1 MDTNEKERLI
11 KEKEDEIKRLK
22 WELRE
27 LRTPRTLYNLTDHKI
42 FSEMQVRLDG
52 SVTFKENVLPYTW
65 EYIKELSYSIF
76 LSPKEEKNMVKYR
89 PGRKMMKDMTHDERE
104 LCARLC
110 DEVIQIYNKYQA
122 LANEY
127 VSTPTGCDIKWEYKS
142 EKEKQD
148 DF

>member
-11 KEKEDEIKRLK
+11 KEKENEIKRLK

-27 LRTPRTLYNLTDHKI
+27 LRTPRTIYNLTDHKI
-42 FSEMQVRLDG
+42 FAEMQVHVDG
-52 SVTFKENVLPYTW
+52 SVTFNDNVLPYIW

-76 LSPKEEKNMVKYR
+76 LSPRKGIDVVRYR
-89 PGRKMMKDMTHDERE
+89 PGRKMMKDMTYEERE
-104 LCARLC
+104 LSARFC
-110 DEVIQIYNKYQA
+110 DEVIQTYNKYQA

-142 EKEKQD
+142 EKEGQN